1 MFHLSEELEQEC
13 KRRKKEIKN
22 IKDLHRFLRSIYQ
35 NYFLFAFFF
44 LATFCHLLFEKY
56 EQNFVLFLIKFYTSS
71 YL

>member
-1 MFHLSEELEQEC
+1 MFYLSEELEQEC

-44 LATFCHLLFEKY
+44 FAATFCHLL
-56 EQNFVLFLIKFYTSS
+56 VLKMNKILFCS
-71 YL
+71 